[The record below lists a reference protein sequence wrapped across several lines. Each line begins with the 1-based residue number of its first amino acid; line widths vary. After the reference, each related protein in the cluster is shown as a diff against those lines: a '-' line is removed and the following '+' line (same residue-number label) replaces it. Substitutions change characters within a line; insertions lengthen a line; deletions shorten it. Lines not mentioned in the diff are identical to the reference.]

1 MYSSKPRTT
10 RVNLD
15 LTQLI
20 TLIKKPLM
28 DEKIFAIAESD
39 TVFAKGSWSQRKYFP
54 ILCTL
59 RNSNKN
65 DRALSRVKYWP
76 F

>member
-28 DEKIFAIAESD
+28 DEKIFAMAEFD
-39 TVFAKGSWSQRKYFP
+39 AVFAKVS
-54 ILCTL
+54 
-59 RNSNKN
+59 
-65 DRALSRVKYWP
+65 
-76 F
+76 

>member
-20 TLIKKPLM
+20 TLIQKPLM
-28 DEKIFAIAESD
+28 DEKIFAIAEFD
-39 TVFAKGSWSQRKYFP
+39 AVFAKVSWSQRKYFR

-65 DRALSRVKYWP
+65 DLALSGVKYWP

>member
-28 DEKIFAIAESD
+28 DEKIFAIVEFDA
-39 TVFAKGSWSQRKYFP
+39 VFAKVS
-54 ILCTL
+54 
-59 RNSNKN
+59 
-65 DRALSRVKYWP
+65 
-76 F
+76 

>member
-1 MYSSKPRTT
+1 
-10 RVNLD
+10 
-15 LTQLI
+15 
-20 TLIKKPLM
+20 M
-28 DEKIFAIAESD
+28 DEKIFAIAGSD
-39 TVFAKGSWSQRKYFP
+39 AVFAKVSWSQRKYFP

-65 DRALSRVKYWP
+65 DGALSRVKYWR